1 MDLTEHFL
9 HSKQHINRFL
19 FIFAVSFSLLQS
31 PLTAF
36 AQDKS
41 GYNASKLAEIKEL
54 LDNLYDKG
62 HIPNY
67 AVEIR
72 RHGEEV
78 YSAYRG
84 KTELGGKLAVDENTI
99 FWVASMGKPIVSTA
113 VLKLI
118 QDGKLSLD
126 DELSTFFPDFE
137 SMVVAPLGDL
147 DVPFAIAKS
156 KITIRNLLTH
166 TSGFTYSPDV
176 LGVGDVAEQYAE
188 LGVMSQRYSLVEN
201 LELLSQ
207 IPLVAHPGTSFNY
220 SVSVDVLGAVVEK
233 ITGMR
238 LGEYLDMNFF
248 KPMGMNDTAF
258 LVPDEKRSRFARFY
272 EVASIKNPA
281 PVIDGSKISWE
292 IAETAP
298 FGLPYEYWGKPPRYD
313 GGGGG
318 LYSTAAD
325 FLKYAEM
332 VAAGGVYDGRT
343 YLKPETAAIHF
354 QDLMPELGLEA
365 FEAAFGE
372 AAQFMKFGGGYGI
385 KMDEDGSGAVD
396 YYFWGGAANTFFWID
411 GEDQS
416 VGVFFTHIWP
426 PRYNMSDQIEQMVD
440 EARQ

>member
-1 MDLTEHFL
+1 VDKQTQEEPAAMDLTVNFL

-137 SMVVAPLGDL
+137 S
-147 DVPFAIAKS
+147 
-156 KITIRNLLTH
+156 
-166 TSGFTYSPDV
+166 
-176 LGVGDVAEQYAE
+176 
-188 LGVMSQRYSLVEN
+188 
-201 LELLSQ
+201 
-207 IPLVAHPGTSFNY
+207 
-220 SVSVDVLGAVVEK
+220 
-233 ITGMR
+233 
-238 LGEYLDMNFF
+238 
-248 KPMGMNDTAF
+248 
-258 LVPDEKRSRFARFY
+258 
-272 EVASIKNPA
+272 
-281 PVIDGSKISWE
+281 
-292 IAETAP
+292 
-298 FGLPYEYWGKPPRYD
+298 
-313 GGGGG
+313 
-318 LYSTAAD
+318 
-325 FLKYAEM
+325 
-332 VAAGGVYDGRT
+332 
-343 YLKPETAAIHF
+343 
-354 QDLMPELGLEA
+354 
-365 FEAAFGE
+365 
-372 AAQFMKFGGGYGI
+372 
-385 KMDEDGSGAVD
+385 
-396 YYFWGGAANTFFWID
+396 
-411 GEDQS
+411 
-416 VGVFFTHIWP
+416 
-426 PRYNMSDQIEQMVD
+426 
-440 EARQ
+440 